1 MATYRLKRKLFGNP
15 LPNGGFEFTS
25 KTLGGKTLELAGGG
39 SKGWGIFG
47 LGSMG
52 ATAVQGK
59 KQRAENAEQNSQTLK
74 EQQNK
79 LNQLNNIANS

>member
-1 MATYRLKRKLFGNP
+1 MATYILKRKYFGNT
-15 LPNGGFEFTS
+15 LPGSGFEFTS

-39 SKGWGIFG
+39 SKGWGVFG

-52 ATAVQGK
+52 VTAVQGK
-59 KQRAENAEQNSQTLK
+59 KQRTETAEQNNQAL
-74 EQQNK
+74 QAQRDK

>member
-15 LPNGGFEFTS
+15 LPSGGFEFTS

-52 ATAVQGK
+52 VTAVQGS
-59 KQRAENAEQNSQTLK
+59 KQRAETAIQNTQALK
-74 EQQNK
+74 AQQDK
-79 LNQLNNIANS
+79 LNQLNNIAKS